1 MILCHL
7 QGKLYQSPFILL
19 TRYFSICLHVFHL
32 QTALGLWWELDHGGN
47 MRCIV
52 QWILG
57 MLQNGI
63 FYIQFKW
70 SFSLGRRAR
79 FNLSDSFLLC
89 PSASSFLIR
98 GVSSWPAHLNL
109 QNRGLRHSALICHST
124 SVYYPVPR
132 PKWIQWKFLPTGGC
146 DDKWRRVVNIE
157 QGNETKMVEA
167 ALVKIASLTKV
178 ALGNAGMDILSVN
191 LKGAEFNRTF
201 GTLLL

>member
-7 QGKLYQSPFILL
+7 QGKLYQSPFNLL

-32 QTALGLWWELDHGGN
+32 QTALVLWWELDHGGN

-89 PSASSFLIR
+89 PSASSSLIR
-98 GVSSWPAHLNL
+98 GF
-109 QNRGLRHSALICHST
+109 QHSALICHST

-146 DDKWRRVVNIE
+146 DDKWRVVNIE